1 MRSGKEELLRGEV
14 EVFKSV
20 HLRHEQGSWIF
31 LEYVCRCHYGNV
43 RLNLFNSLIFNA
55 PNKGILASPKS
66 KGLCVAECILCRNVW
81 FTDQNRPATELFILS
96 RVYAS
101 QPLSTLHPPI
111 QVTPSGDRKHFVFND
126 RVDQSRSLFVQNK
139 HKTLTQK
146 YQGPRLLK
154 ELEAKTRT
162 YLPWKTYGCVPCAS
176 AVPTQSRT
184 LQLSTRC
191 WRGRPHWATAFI
203 WKRKE

>member
-1 MRSGKEELLRGEV
+1 MLQSAFCAEASGSQTRTDLQLSCSFYQKCVCLPAPQHTPPAKAWVFLPSHALRRHKAF
-14 EVFKSV
+14 VFK
-20 HLRHEQGSWIF
+20 
-31 LEYVCRCHYGNV
+31 
-43 RLNLFNSLIFNA
+43 
-55 PNKGILASPKS
+55 
-66 KGLCVAECILCRNVW
+66 
-81 FTDQNRPATELFILS
+81 
-96 RVYAS
+96 
-101 QPLSTLHPPI
+101 
-111 QVTPSGDRKHFVFND
+111 D

-146 YQGPRLLK
+146 CQGPRLLK

-191 WRGRPHWATAFI
+191 WRGRPHLSVKVSQGVAKTTCQARVSAASLLERVPSSGAQSEVCVFLYG
-203 WKRKE
+203 